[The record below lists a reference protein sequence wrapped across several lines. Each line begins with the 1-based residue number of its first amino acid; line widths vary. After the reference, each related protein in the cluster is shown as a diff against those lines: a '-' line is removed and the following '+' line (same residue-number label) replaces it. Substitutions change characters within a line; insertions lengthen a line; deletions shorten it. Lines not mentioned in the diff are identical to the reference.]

1 MRSPRDVL
9 WPAAFAFGLVAE
21 LAGRPPLP
29 VLDAATGFSLLLL
42 GLLAQRRQPRYT
54 VGWILGAA
62 GFAWFIGTLVGW
74 AVFLHR
80 APLAQLILTY
90 PARRVI
96 PSSLVERLGTAVAY
110 AYAITYPVANDD
122 VATIAFAVG
131 MVGLAAWRYLAAA
144 AAQRRARAS
153 ALLAALAFGSAL
165 ATGAALSLEGSVNGH
180 VLLALY
186 EVVVML
192 VAAGLTAD
200 LLSGGWTAGLVTSL
214 VVDLGDPVTAGPLR
228 DRLARALGDP
238 TLIMGYWI
246 PERDCYVDE
255 AGTELQLPAEHGG
268 RVVRLIADAGRP
280 LAALVHDPAV
290 LDQQDRIED
299 IAAAARLAITNA
311 RLQAEVRARVTEVEA
326 SRRRLVE
333 AADEQRRQLEREL
346 REGAERR
353 LTAVAKE
360 LGAGGPAFAELE
372 AGLEAARRELRE
384 LAHGIHPATLTDHGL
399 LSALGE
405 LRARS
410 PVPVEITAPTQS
422 WPEAIETAVYFA
434 CSEALAN
441 VAKYARATRVQIR
454 ITSNARD
461 LQLEIDDDGLGG
473 ADPARGSGL
482 RGLADRVDTLG
493 GSLTI
498 QSAPGRG
505 TRLTVGLPLAH
516 D

>member
-1 MRSPRDVL
+1 MRSRWDTL
-9 WPAAFAFGLVAE
+9 WPAAFVFGLLAE
-21 LAGRPPLP
+21 IAGRPPLP
-29 VLDAATGFSLLLL
+29 VLDGATGFSLLLL
-42 GLLAQRRQPRYT
+42 GLLARRRQPRYS
-54 VGWILGAA
+54 VGWILGGA
-62 GFAWFIGTLVGW
+62 GVAWFIGTLGGW

-90 PARRVI
+90 PARRLI
-96 PSSLVERLGTAVAY
+96 PSSRVERVGVAAAY
-110 AYAITYPVANDD
+110 AYAITYPVANDN

-131 MVGLAAWRYLAAA
+131 IVGLAAWRYLTGAAA
-144 AAQRRARAS
+144 ERRARAS
-153 ALLAALAFGSAL
+153 ALLAALAFGSVL
-165 ATGAALSLEGSVNGH
+165 AAGAALSLGGSVNGQA
-180 VLLALY
+180 LLALY

-200 LLSGGWTAGLVTSL
+200 LLTGGWTAGLVTSL
-214 VVDLGDPVTAGPLR
+214 VVDLGEPATTGPLR

-246 PERDCYVDE
+246 PERSCYVDE
-255 AGTELQLPAEHGG
+255 AGSELELPAEHRG
-268 RVVRLIADAGRP
+268 RVLRLIDDDGRP

-290 LDQQDRIED
+290 LDEQDRIAD
-299 IAAAARLAITNA
+299 IAAAARLAIANA
-311 RLQAEVRARVTEVEA
+311 RLQADVRARVAEVEA

-353 LTAVAKE
+353 LTAVAKQ
-360 LGAGGPAFAELE
+360 LGGGGSALAALK
-372 AGLEAARRELRE
+372 AGLEAARNELRE
-384 LAHGIHPATLTDHGL
+384 LAHGIHPATLTNHGL
-399 LSALGE
+399 LPALGE
-405 LRARS
+405 LCARS
-410 PVPVEITAPTQS
+410 SVPVELITPTQS
-422 WPEAIETAVYFA
+422 WPTAVETAVYFA

-454 ITSNARD
+454 LTSHARH
-461 LQLEIDDDGLGG
+461 LQLEIVDDGLGG
-473 ADPARGSGL
+473 ADPAHGSGL

-505 TRLTVGLPLAH
+505 TRLTAELPLAG

>member
-1 MRSPRDVL
+1 MRSRRDTL

-29 VLDAATGFSLLLL
+29 VLDGATGFSLLLL
-42 GLLAQRRQPRYT
+42 GLVAQRRQPRYT
-54 VGWILGAA
+54 VGWILASA
-62 GFAWFIGTLVGW
+62 GVSWFISTLGGW
-74 AVFLHR
+74 AVFVHR

-90 PARRVI
+90 PARRPI
-96 PSSLVERLGTAVAY
+96 PGSRVERLGVAAAY
-110 AYAITYPVANDD
+110 AYAITYPVANDN

-131 MVGLAAWRYLAAA
+131 IVGLAAWRYLRGAAA
-144 AAQRRARAS
+144 ERRARAS
-153 ALLAALAFGSAL
+153 ALLAALAVGSAL
-165 ATGAALSLEGSVNGH
+165 AAGAALSLGGSVNGH

-200 LLSGGWTAGLVTSL
+200 LLAGGWTAGLVTSL
-214 VVDLGDPVTAGPLR
+214 VVDLGEPATAGPLR

-238 TLIMGYWI
+238 TLVMGYWI
-246 PERDCYVDE
+246 PERRCYVDE
-255 AGTELQLPAEHGG
+255 AGTEVQLPAQHGG
-268 RVVRLIADAGRP
+268 RVLRLIDDGDRP

-299 IAAAARLAITNA
+299 IAAAARLAIANA
-311 RLQAEVRARVTEVEA
+311 RLQAEIRARVAEVEA
-326 SRRRLVE
+326 SRRRLIE

-353 LTAVAKE
+353 LTAVAKQ
-360 LGAGGPAFAELE
+360 LGDGGPAFAELE
-372 AGLEAARRELRE
+372 AGLEAARNELRE
-384 LAHGIHPATLTDHGL
+384 LAHGIHPATLTSQGL
-399 LSALGE
+399 LPAVDE
-405 LRARS
+405 LCARS
-410 PVPVEITAPTQS
+410 PVPVEIIAPTQS
-422 WPEAIETAVYFA
+422 WPRAIETAAYFA
-434 CSEALAN
+434 CSEALTN
-441 VAKYARATRVQIR
+441 VAKYARATRVQVR
-454 ITSNARD
+454 ITSNARH
-461 LQLEIDDDGLGG
+461 LRLEILDDGVGG

-505 TRLTVGLPLAH
+505 TRLTAELPLAR

>member
-1 MRSPRDVL
+1 MRSPRDAL

-54 VGWILGAA
+54 VGWILGGA
-62 GFAWFIGTLVGW
+62 GFAWFIGTLAEW

-90 PARRVI
+90 PARRLI
-96 PSSLVERLGTAVAY
+96 SGSRIERLGVAAAY
-110 AYAITYPVANDD
+110 AYAITYPVASDN
-122 VATIAFAVG
+122 VATIALAVG
-131 MVGLAAWRYLAAA
+131 MVGLAAWRYLTSAAA
-144 AAQRRARAS
+144 ERRARAS
-153 ALLAALAFGSAL
+153 ALLAALAFGSVL
-165 ATGAALSLEGSVNGH
+165 GVGAALRLGGSVNGH

-214 VVDLGDPVTAGPLR
+214 VVDLGEPVTAGPLR

-238 TLIMGYWI
+238 TLIIGYWI
-246 PERDCYVDE
+246 PERGCYVDE
-255 AGTELQLPAEHGG
+255 AGTELELPAQHDG
-268 RVVRLIADAGRP
+268 RVLRLIDDAGRP
-280 LAALVHDPAV
+280 LAALLHDPAV

-299 IAAAARLAITNA
+299 IAAAARLAIANA
-311 RLQAEVRARVTEVEA
+311 RLQAEVRARVVEVEA

-353 LTAVAKE
+353 LAAVAE
-360 LGAGGPAFAELE
+360 QLSAGGPALAELE
-372 AGLEAARRELRE
+372 AGLEAARGELRE
-384 LAHGIHPATLTDHGL
+384 LAHGIHPATLTNHGL
-399 LSALGE
+399 LPALGE

-410 PVPVEITAPTQS
+410 AVPVEIIAPTQS
-422 WPEAIETAVYFA
+422 WPEPIETAAYFA

-441 VAKYARATRVQIR
+441 VAKYARATHVQIR
-454 ITSNARD
+454 ITSNARH
-461 LQLEIDDDGLGG
+461 LRLEIADDGLGG

-498 QSAPGRG
+498 ESAPGRG
-505 TRLTVGLPLAH
+505 TRLTAELPLAR